1 MRTDEQ
7 IIKLEKFQSSP
18 LQLFHFLTQ
27 ERVDELLEVFH
38 DSKDIEE
45 KSTGPRVLYVKPGDG
60 ILDDVFDRITA
71 MFDCSIRNAQ
81 IFEVER
87 PHIIHIDDGKELP
100 NSFKAFT
107 IPLHVE
113 NGIDTDAKLV
123 FFDQYYYGG
132 PAKFVKGRVP
142 KRKHYNDFVEDYSKV
157 DGVVDA
163 PMPDKIYDSLLTHL
177 DRSWLSGLTVQRYFP
192 WNIGSC
198 IMFDSL
204 QLHCASDF
212 RAKGI
217 TKKIGCSI
225 FTIKD

>member
-7 IIKLEKFQSSP
+7 IKQLEKFHSSP
-18 LQLFHFLTQ
+18 VQMLNFLSK
-27 ERVDELLEVFH
+27 ERINELLEAFRK
-38 DSKDIEE
+38 STNIEE
-45 KSTGPRVLYVKPGDG
+45 KSTGPKVLYIKPGDG
-60 ILDDVFDRITA
+60 ILDDVFEKITTE
-71 MFDCSIRNAQ
+71 FNCSIRNAQ
-81 IFEVER
+81 IFQVER

-107 IPLHVE
+107 IPLYVE
-113 NGIDTDAKLV
+113 NGVDTDAKLV

-142 KRKHYNDFVEDYSKV
+142 NKKHYNDFVEDYSKV
-157 DGVVDA
+157 DGVLDVA
-163 PMPDKIYDSLLTHL
+163 FPDKVYNNLLTHL
-177 DRSWLSGLTVQRYFP
+177 DKTWVNGLTVQKYFP

-212 RAKGI
+212 KAKGI
-217 TKKIGCSI
+217 TSKIGCSI
-225 FTIKD
+225 FTEKN